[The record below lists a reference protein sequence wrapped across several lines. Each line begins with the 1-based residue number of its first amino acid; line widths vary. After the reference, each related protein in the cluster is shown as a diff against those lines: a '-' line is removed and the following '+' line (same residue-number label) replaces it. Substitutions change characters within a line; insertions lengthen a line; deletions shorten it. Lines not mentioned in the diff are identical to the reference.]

1 MSIFKMF
8 DKKTNQSGVVKTSA
22 EQLRDIIWQH
32 KGQYFSVEWVK
43 ADGTLRKAVAQ
54 VGYKEGYDG
63 DNTVAHIPK
72 YVTVVEK
79 GVDSVN
85 PGKPKFRN
93 VDTTTIKRL
102 AIGGVV
108 LYEQN
113 SLYQN

>member
-8 DKKTNQSGVVKTSA
+8 DKKTNQSGTVKTSA
-22 EQLRDIIWQH
+22 EQLRDIIWAH

-43 ADGTLRKAVAQ
+43 SDGTLRKAVAQ
-54 VGYKEGYDG
+54 VGYKAGYDG
-63 DNTVAHIPK
+63 ENTVGHIEK

-79 GVDSVN
+79 GVGDI

-93 VDTTTIKRL
+93 LNTETIKRL

-108 LYEQN
+108 LYSKE
-113 SLYQN
+113 

>member
-8 DKKTNQSGVVKTSA
+8 DKKTNQIGTVKTSA
-22 EQLRDIIWQH
+22 EQLRDIIWAH
-32 KGQYFSVEWVK
+32 KGQFFSVEWVK

-54 VGYKEGYDG
+54 VGYKQGYDG
-63 DNTVAHIPK
+63 ENTVGHIEK

-79 GVDSVN
+79 GEGDI

-93 VDTTTIKRL
+93 VDSTSIKRL

-108 LYEQN
+108 LYQN
-113 SLYQN
+113 

>member
-8 DKKTNQSGVVKTSA
+8 DKKTNQSGTVKTSA

-32 KGQYFSVEWVK
+32 KGQYFSVDFVK
-43 ADGTLRKAVAQ
+43 KDGSLRTIVGQ
-54 VGYKEGYDG
+54 VGYKQGYDG
-63 DNTVAHIPK
+63 ENTVGHIEK

-79 GVDSVN
+79 GEGDI

-93 VDTTTIKRL
+93 VDSTTIKRL

-108 LYEQN
+108 LY
-113 SLYQN
+113 SKD

>member
-8 DKKTNQSGVVKTSA
+8 DKKTNQASTVKTSA
-22 EQLRDIIWQH
+22 EQLRDIIWAH
-32 KGQYFSVEWVK
+32 KGQFFTVEWVK

-54 VGYKEGYDG
+54 VGYKQGYDG
-63 DNTVAHIPK
+63 ENTVGHIEK

-79 GVDSVN
+79 GEGDI

-93 VDTTTIKRL
+93 VDSTTIKRL

-108 LYEQN
+108 LY
-113 SLYQN
+113 SKD

>member
-8 DKKTNQSGVVKTSA
+8 DKKTNQTGTVKTSA
-22 EQLRDIIWQH
+22 EQLRDIIWAH

-54 VGYKEGYDG
+54 VGYKQGYDG
-63 DNTVAHIPK
+63 ENTVGHIEK

-79 GVDSVN
+79 GEGDI

-93 VDTTTIKRL
+93 VNSQNIKRL

-108 LYEQN
+108 LFSQD
-113 SLYQN
+113 